1 MGWKQL
7 GAGVAITFL
16 LTGGCAPQGE
26 RIRPWIGLAEISD
39 QIIRGG
45 EDDALLMAAEPLGG
59 ETQAGQAPR
68 VRELAAGEN
77 GRNPWL
83 DLIRPLEPAPEREVA
98 EGVLLNFDDADI
110 REVIRVVAENLN
122 LNYVIDPRV
131 SGVVSIRT
139 TRPIPENEL
148 LAVLRKLLNINGL
161 DIIPEGY
168 HYYIHATPNPGVR
181 QVYPPGQIKGL
192 QSSPHMIMQVVPLLY
207 LSSSQALNL
216 ISPYLSE
223 QGLTFELRE
232 QNMIIISDYESMVT
246 EIIQILSHIDVSP
259 LANFA
264 MRLVRIE
271 NAPLFD
277 LHDELRELLG
287 AMRISNREQGSDII
301 DVVPLERVNSL
312 LLISR
317 SESLLDN
324 VGNWIE
330 ALDVI
335 PVNGRDSIFLYNVR
349 NSVASELADL
359 VNTLLAEQ
367 EPGGVRPRQLTP
379 APAQGAQRAPAQVA
393 RPAVTS
399 ERPPAAGLQLT
410 EGSLLIADDTRNII
424 LIRGLPS
431 DYRRLMKILER
442 LDTLPRQ
449 VLIEVVVAEVT
460 LSDRFEFG
468 VEWAI
473 KNKDLSINST
483 EYEQRL
489 RSANFTNLDPRG
501 LTGLTYSILR
511 SADDVRGL
519 LNALASDTDV
529 SILSS
534 PQILVLN
541 NEAASINV
549 GDQVPIVTSEVVPT
563 GTEGTTLTRSIQYR
577 DTGVILNVI
586 PRINYDGIIILE
598 IDQQVSNAIA
608 GISAQLGLN
617 SPVITTRQL
626 RTKLAVKDGQSI
638 MMGGMIRKDTN
649 SVETGV
655 PLLKNIPVLG
665 WLFKSQTETT
675 TRTELLVMITPHVI
689 ESRNVLDQY
698 FRSFS
703 GKMSELRQELT
714 KEGR

>member
-59 ETQAGQAPR
+59 ETQAGQTPR